1 MELSQDPLFSSTRWW
16 GKETRAIVTGGNRG
30 IGLAMVKR
38 LAELGVTV
46 ILTARDA
53 NKGKQALEMLRN
65 EGLANYIH
73 FSILDVSDPHSISLF
88 ASWFNNNFG
97 LLDILVNNAAVSYN
111 GIYENSVKNAEIV
124 INTNFYGPKL
134 LIEALL
140 PFFRCSST
148 YKSRI
153 LNFTSRLGLL
163 HNVENKEV
171 RAILEDEENLSEE
184 KIEGVIRLFLKQ
196 VKEGKWEKEG
206 WPKAWTD
213 YAVSKLAL
221 NAYSKILATRLRDS
235 NISVNC
241 FCPGFTQ
248 TGMTGG
254 KGSRTAEIAAN
265 IGAQLALLPP
275 QFLQTGKFTM
285 GQNLF
290 LHSRF

>member
-1 MELSQDPLFSSTRWW
+1 MELRQDPSSSTRWW

-30 IGLAMVKR
+30 IGLAIVKR

-53 NKGKQALEMLRN
+53 KKGKEALELLRN
-65 EGLANYIH
+65 EGLGDFIH
-73 FSILDVSDPHSISLF
+73 FSVLDVSDPHSISAF
-88 ASWFNNNFG
+88 ATWFNHNFG
-97 LLDILVNNAAVSYN
+97 VFDILVNNAAVSFN
-111 GIYENSVKNAEIV
+111 GLYENSVKHAEIV
-124 INTNFYGPKL
+124 IKTNFYGPKL

-148 YKSRI
+148 HKSRI
-153 LNFTSRLGLL
+153 LNFSSRLGLI
-163 HNVENKEV
+163 HTVKNKNI

-184 KIEGVIRLFLKQ
+184 KIDGVIKLFLEQ
-196 VKEGKWEKEG
+196 VKEGKWENEG
-206 WPKAWTD
+206 WPKEWTD

-221 NAYSKILATRLRDS
+221 NAYSRILARRLRDS

-254 KGSRTAEIAAN
+254 KGSRTADIAAN

-275 QFLQTGKFTM
+275 QSLQTGKFSM
-285 GQNLF
+285 GQSFF